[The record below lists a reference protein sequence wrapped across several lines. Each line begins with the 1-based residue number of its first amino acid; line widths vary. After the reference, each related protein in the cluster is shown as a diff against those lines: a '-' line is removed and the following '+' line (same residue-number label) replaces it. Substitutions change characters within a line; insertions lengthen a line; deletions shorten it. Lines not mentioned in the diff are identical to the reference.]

1 MGTEVGDSGASYRS
15 SLWRFI
21 QFRSLYYLKSAL
33 CFIASF
39 GSVWPRFSELFINL
53 PPCAAAGLGEDD
65 EAGRQPWRAGY
76 LCRHQRDGA

>member
-15 SLWRFI
+15 SLWQFI

-39 GSVWPRFSELFINL
+39 GSVWPRISELFINL
-53 PPCAAAGLGEDD
+53 PLEKHLSYKGAPKWLCDL
-65 EAGRQPWRAGY
+65 Y
-76 LCRHQRDGA
+76 LIFIC